1 MKRLLKALLDL
12 VNYLIKHKT
21 MTIKLQLESD
31 AELRAYIKDLIRG
44 QVTSVVRDEIN
55 SVITEVMEKQ
65 IKKTPEITNAE
76 FLIKSEINK
85 IVREQL
91 KLGSYSANFI
101 QTEARKI
108 IAEKIQQAFANKTA
122 V

>member
-1 MKRLLKALLDL
+1 
-12 VNYLIKHKT
+12 
-21 MTIKLQLESD
+21 MTIKLQLEND

-55 SVITEVMEKQ
+55 SVIIEVMEKQ

-76 FLIKSEINK
+76 FLIKSEIGK

-91 KLGSYSANFI
+91 RLGSYSANFI
-101 QTEARKI
+101 QIEARKV
-108 IAEKIQQAFANKTA
+108 IAEKIQQAFANKSA